1 MTTEYS
7 VSREIAAPVERVW
20 RLLADP
26 GSYAR
31 WNESLVSIEGQ
42 IVEGGTVR
50 LVPRVNPGRTFKLH
64 VSDVQVPTRMT
75 WSDGMPLGLFRGVR
89 TFELADRGGSTAFSM
104 REVYSGPLA
113 GLIGRSIPD
122 MTESFE
128 QFADGLK
135 AAAESA
141 VKES

>member
-1 MTTEYS
+1 MATEYS
-7 VSREIAAPVERVW
+7 VRRDIAAPVDRVW
-20 RLLADP
+20 TLLTDAS
-26 GSYAR
+26 SYAR
-31 WNESLVSIEGQ
+31 WNGSLLSIEGE
-42 IVEGGTVR
+42 IVEGGTVS
-50 LVPRVNPGRTFKLH
+50 LVPRVNPGRTFKLR
-64 VSDVQVPTRMT
+64 VSDVRSPIGMT

-89 TFELADRGGSTAFSM
+89 TFELTDRGGSTVFSM

-135 AAAESA
+135 QAAESA
-141 VKES
+141 G

>member
-1 MTTEYS
+1 MATEYS
-7 VSREIAAPVERVW
+7 VRRDIAAPVDQVW
-20 RLLADP
+20 TLLTDAS
-26 GSYAR
+26 SYAR
-31 WNESLVSIEGQ
+31 WNGSLLSIEGE
-42 IVEGGTVR
+42 IVEGGTVS
-50 LVPRVNPGRTFKLH
+50 LVPKANPRRTFKLR
-64 VSDVQVPTRMT
+64 VSGVRAPIAMT

-89 TFELADRGGSTAFSM
+89 TFELMDRGGSTAFSM

-135 AAAESA
+135 EAAESA
-141 VKES
+141 G